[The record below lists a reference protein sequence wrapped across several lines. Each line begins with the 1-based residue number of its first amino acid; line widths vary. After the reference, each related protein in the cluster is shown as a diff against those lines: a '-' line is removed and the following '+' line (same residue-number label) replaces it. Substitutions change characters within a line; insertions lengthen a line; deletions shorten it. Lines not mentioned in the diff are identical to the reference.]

1 MKLTKSKLK
10 EIIREEIQKLNE
22 GNLPSNIQKWIR
34 DRGPE
39 TAKDVKL
46 IGKWVKQLTG
56 RGISGGVAIGKR
68 QEVIFGPAG
77 SVHSL
82 PTQLDN
88 LRGCIPAVCA
98 NLDKEKLMQVAG
110 LAAALVLQPRRLRSE
125 VRALGLRPR

>member
-10 EIIREEIQKLNE
+10 KIIREEIQKLNE

-56 RGISGGVAIGKR
+56 RGISGGVAIGK
-68 QEVIFGPAG
+68 GYD
-77 SVHSL
+77 
-82 PTQLDN
+82 T
-88 LRGCIPAVCA
+88 
-98 NLDKEKLMQVAG
+98 
-110 LAAALVLQPRRLRSE
+110 LVLDIKYQDGAIYYDTTSGDIELYNKKIRGFNDFKK
-125 VRALGLRPR
+125 VFQDNN